1 VELTHSD
8 SNPRLYL
15 RLIIL
20 SIGGDVPVDSETLLV
35 TDFVNLKIKPLQS
48 FRGAYR
54 DRVCVHLFI
63 EMSARMCMSI
73 CACTVFL
80 IFFCQIWFNFITY
93 FYFTY
98 AKRQKI
104 LFVTFILDPI
114 LENSWICFKLQC
126 KVNLPL
132 RTVEKY

>member
-1 VELTHSD
+1 VRAPVYRDECSYVYE
-8 SNPRLYL
+8 YL
-15 RLIIL
+15 RL
-20 SIGGDVPVDSETLLV
+20 
-35 TDFVNLKIKPLQS
+35 
-48 FRGAYR
+48 Y
-54 DRVCVHLFI
+54 CV
-63 EMSARMCMSI
+63 SN
-73 CACTVFL
+73 
-80 IFFCQIWFNFITY
+80 FFCQIWFNFITY

-132 RTVEKY
+132 RTVENY